1 MPLLF
6 LLTSLDG
13 SRSAAQVPHPAL
25 GLFPHILTVGPRK
38 QCVII
43 RHLPRPKSSKVAQY
57 LGDTSTTNWV
67 ACLIDLSWGNV
78 IL

>member
-13 SRSAAQVPHPAL
+13 SRSAAQVPHPTWA
-25 GLFPHILTVGPRK
+25 FPPYSDGWPTQAMRDYPSLAAPQVL
-38 QCVII
+38 Q
-43 RHLPRPKSSKVAQY
+43 VAQY

-67 ACLIDLSWGNV
+67 ACLIDLSWSNV